1 MPTNKLP
8 PPKTILSGV
17 APLASSSYSFAFL
30 ILVHYLPTV
39 LCDPGSSYV
48 SRTSC
53 FVKVSANRNIS
64 PGGSPPTIYQGN
76 PQLSLLLSPP
86 PTSPLIPL
94 DTMNSSP
101 LPSPLHQNSPSYPL
115 GPQFTSTNGSY
126 PAYNPSRGA
135 QLRSAADC
143 ANPYR
148 DRLERA
154 DDARGQERAR
164 SRSPRRPIQLGDLE
178 VPKAQFMRFNQYP
191 REMYVPPGINDLM
204 PPNLPSSSPTLSPT
218 NTQPRSGH
226 APDYIGGSLAQTY
239 PPNDGNVYGYPR
251 DQRQQVQGCD
261 PGADGQPANKQED
274 TNKRD
279 EDHLCEFAAPCRMH
293 PSPDGMHYR
302 KVVSHVFGRNKAVT
316 KLFPLGVW
324 VHYCRKH
331 YQRARYRADQWPF
344 TQCDLLLE
352 SLNRM
357 ENWDGVESFE
367 LILRRREQMRVG
379 RETEGAPITETSNQN
394 DTTPSVGQT
403 QDQDNKSS
411 GVVARPQGRK
421 HPTAIIAPV
430 PDWLRQHVGHGKTFQ
445 EIRHIIELVR
455 NHMVR
460 LRNQERAQQ
469 QLNHIPK
476 SPSAPGSPR
485 RGAPSTGRRG
495 RITKPAHRDPL
506 RVRASTVRFPDVEI
520 LPHFKPWVK
529 EAALRQ
535 RSATNCPMN
544 ETDIKGYEAEQGISG
559 GGHIIGEIQS
569 TPDTNS
575 RAESSQP
582 ANGDFA
588 NNNTTPHHDSRSE
601 SISTIE
607 MTWGN
612 LTQMQPHIGR
622 AGTNRGQSESQR
634 RRSERVYIK
643 ALDRVPSKKPDKDG
657 EPGKEGD
664 K

>member
-1 MPTNKLP
+1 M
-8 PPKTILSGV
+8 S
-17 APLASSSYSFAFL
+17 
-30 ILVHYLPTV
+30 
-39 LCDPGSSYV
+39 
-48 SRTSC
+48 
-53 FVKVSANRNIS
+53 VKNSANRNIS
-64 PGGSPPTIYQGN
+64 PSGSPQTIYQGN
-76 PQLSLLLSPP
+76 PPLSLLLSPP
-86 PTSPLIPL
+86 QTSPLILL
-94 DTMNSSP
+94 DTMDSSP
-101 LPSPLHQNSPSYPL
+101 PAGPPQQYSPAYPR
-115 GPQFTSTNGSY
+115 GPRVTGTSGSY
-126 PAYNPSRGA
+126 PVYDPSRGE
-135 QLRSAADC
+135 QLRNAADR

-148 DRLERA
+148 DRVERV
-154 DDARGQERAR
+154 DHTRGQYRAR
-164 SRSPRRPIQLGDLE
+164 SRSPRRSIQPAGAHE
-178 VPKAQFMRFNQYP
+178 SREAPRIPFMGFNQYP
-191 REMYVPPGINDLM
+191 REMYIPPGMNNLM
-204 PPNLPSSSPTLSPT
+204 HHNPPSSSPALSP
-218 NTQPRSGH
+218 NNNQRGH
-226 APDYIGGSLAQTY
+226 ASGDLGESPGHTY
-239 PPNDGNVYGYPR
+239 PPNDGNMYGNPH
-251 DQRQQVQGCD
+251 DQQQQVQGCD
-261 PGADGQPANKQED
+261 PGPGRQPANKKQD
-274 TNKRD
+274 TNNND

-379 RETEGAPITETSNQN
+379 RESEGAPNTEFSNQN
-394 DTTPSVGQT
+394 NTTPSAGQT
-403 QDQDNKSS
+403 EDQDNKSS
-411 GVVARPQGRK
+411 GTVTRPPGRK

-476 SPSAPGSPR
+476 SPNAPGSPR
-485 RGAPSTGRRG
+485 RGGISNGRKG

-535 RSATNCPMN
+535 RSATNGPMN
-544 ETDIKGYEAEQGISG
+544 EADIKEYEAEQRISG
-559 GGHIIGEIQS
+559 GGHIIGEIQD
-569 TPDTNS
+569 TRDTNA
-575 RAESSQP
+575 RAESSQST
-582 ANGDFA
+582 NGDFA
-588 NNNTTPHHDSRSE
+588 TNDMTPRLDGHSE
-601 SISTIE
+601 SLSTVD
-607 MTWGN
+607 MTGAN
-612 LTQMQPHIGR
+612 LSQMQPHIGR

-643 ALDRVPSKKPDKDG
+643 ALDRVPNKKPGKDG
-657 EPGKEGD
+657 EPEMDGD

>member
-1 MPTNKLP
+1 MP
-8 PPKTILSGV
+8 
-17 APLASSSYSFAFL
+17 
-30 ILVHYLPTV
+30 H
-39 LCDPGSSYV
+39 D
-48 SRTSC
+48 
-53 FVKVSANRNIS
+53 
-64 PGGSPPTIYQGN
+64 
-76 PQLSLLLSPP
+76 
-86 PTSPLIPL
+86 
-94 DTMNSSP
+94 
-101 LPSPLHQNSPSYPL
+101 
-115 GPQFTSTNGSY
+115 
-126 PAYNPSRGA
+126 
-135 QLRSAADC
+135 
-143 ANPYR
+143 
-148 DRLERA
+148 
-154 DDARGQERAR
+154 
-164 SRSPRRPIQLGDLE
+164 
-178 VPKAQFMRFNQYP
+178 
-191 REMYVPPGINDLM
+191 
-204 PPNLPSSSPTLSPT
+204 LPSSSPTLPPNHAQRRGYASGNLGDSP
-218 NTQPRSGH
+218 GH
-226 APDYIGGSLAQTY
+226 TY
-239 PPNDGNVYGYPR
+239 PPNDGNMYGYPL
-251 DQRQQVQGCD
+251 DQQQVQGCD
-261 PGADGQPANKQED
+261 PGPDTQPANKKED
-274 TNKRD
+274 TSKND

-379 RETEGAPITETSNQN
+379 RETESAPNSGTSNQN
-394 DTTPSVGQT
+394 NTTPSVGQN

-411 GVVARPQGRK
+411 GTVTRPPGRK

-445 EIRHIIELVR
+445 EIRRIIELVR

-469 QLNHIPK
+469 QLNHLPK
-476 SPSAPGSPR
+476 SPSGPGSPR
-485 RGAPSTGRRG
+485 RGGLSNGQRG

-535 RSATNCPMN
+535 RSATNGP
-544 ETDIKGYEAEQGISG
+544 TDVKEYEAERRISG
-559 GGHIIGEIQS
+559 GGHILGEIQ
-569 TPDTNS
+569 DTCDINA

-582 ANGDFA
+582 TNGDFVT
-588 NNNTTPHHDSRSE
+588 NNTTPRLDGRSE
-601 SISTIE
+601 SLSTIE
-607 MTWGN
+607 MTGAN
-612 LTQMQPHIGR
+612 LSQMQPHIGR

-643 ALDRVPSKKPDKDG
+643 ALDRVPTKKPGKDG
-657 EPGKEGD
+657 EPGKDGD
-664 K
+664 R

>member
-1 MPTNKLP
+1 MEGQGRDIPGHQAHLP
-8 PPKTILSGV
+8 EEDLKRPSNT
-17 APLASSSYSFAFL
+17 ARANQDLATPS
-30 ILVHYLPTV
+30 
-39 LCDPGSSYV
+39 
-48 SRTSC
+48 
-53 FVKVSANRNIS
+53 
-64 PGGSPPTIYQGN
+64 GSPQTVRQGN
-76 PQLSLLLSPP
+76 PPLSLLLSPP
-86 PTSPLIPL
+86 QTSPLIPL
-94 DTMNSSP
+94 DTMDSSP
-101 LPSPLHQNSPSYPL
+101 PASHLHQYSPEYPC
-115 GPQFTSTNGSY
+115 GPRFTSTSGSY
-126 PAYNPSRGA
+126 PVYDPSRGA
-135 QLRSAADC
+135 QLRSAADR

-148 DRLERA
+148 DRLERVDHA
-154 DDARGQERAR
+154 QGQDRGR
-164 SRSPRRPIQLGDLE
+164 SRSPRRSIQPAGVHESRE
-178 VPKAQFMRFNQYP
+178 VPRIPFLGFNQYP
-191 REMYVPPGINDLM
+191 RERYIPPGMNDPM
-204 PPNLPSSSPTLSPT
+204 PQNLPSSSPTLPP
-218 NTQPRSGH
+218 NNAQRGGH
-226 APDYIGGSLAQTY
+226 ASDHLGDSPGHTY
-239 PPNDGNVYGYPR
+239 PSNDDNMYGYPH
-251 DQRQQVQGCD
+251 DQQQQVQGCD
-261 PGADGQPANKQED
+261 PGPDKQPANKKED
-274 TNKRD
+274 TDKND

-379 RETEGAPITETSNQN
+379 RETESAPNTETSNQN
-394 DTTPSVGQT
+394 NTTPSAGHT

-411 GVVARPQGRK
+411 GTVTRPPGRK

-469 QLNHIPK
+469 QLNHISK

-485 RGAPSTGRRG
+485 RGGLSTSRKG

-535 RSATNCPMN
+535 RSATNGPMN
-544 ETDIKGYEAEQGISG
+544 ETDIKDYEAEQRISG
-559 GGHIIGEIQS
+559 GGHIMGEIQD
-569 TPDTNS
+569 TRDTNA
-575 RAESSQP
+575 RAGSSQP
-582 ANGDFA
+582 TNGDFA
-588 NNNTTPHHDSRSE
+588 TIHSTPRLDGRSE
-601 SISTIE
+601 SLSTIE
-607 MTWGN
+607 MTGAN
-612 LTQMQPHIGR
+612 LSQMQPHIGR

-643 ALDRVPSKKPDKDG
+643 ALDRVPTRKPGKDG
-657 EPGKEGD
+657 EPGKEDD